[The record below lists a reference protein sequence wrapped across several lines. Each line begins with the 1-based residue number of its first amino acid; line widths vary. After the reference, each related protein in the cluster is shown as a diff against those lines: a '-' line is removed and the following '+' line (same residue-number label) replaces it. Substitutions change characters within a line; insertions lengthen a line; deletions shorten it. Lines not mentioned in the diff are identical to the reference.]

1 MAAVLHRWCCTVLL
15 GSLTDPEAP
24 GTSLPAKAELLY
36 PALGRLEASCI
47 TVRVDPAFQKG
58 TRTLNENL
66 RRALLQAQLSDE
78 DVAARLEVDP
88 KTVRRWLE
96 GRLPYLRHRW
106 ALATML
112 DLDETDLWPQTSAEQ
127 SRPDEVRAIYPHCD
141 AVPRELW
148 QDLFRSADREI
159 GILADSGLFLAQD
172 SRILAVL
179 LNRAQAGVKLRLCLR
194 DPRLLSRPDDTVARS
209 RNALAQYWRLRETG
223 DVEFRLHRVTLNNSV
238 YRADDTLLI
247 GQRAFGIPA
256 RWAPVL
262 HLQRTESGDMATTYF
277 ESFNRVWTDALPL
290 TELP

>member
-1 MAAVLHRWCCTVLL
+1 MLRLPFCRPLRGL
-15 GSLTDPEAP
+15 EASR
-24 GTSLPAKAELLY
+24 TSLATRPEHLY

-106 ALATML
+106 ALASML
-112 DLDETDLWPQTSAEQ
+112 DVDETDLWPQVRAAH
-127 SRPDEVRAIYPHCD
+127 SRPVEVRAVYPHRD

-172 SRILAVL
+172 SRTLAVL
-179 LNRAQAGVKLRLCLR
+179 LDRAQAGVRLRICLR
-194 DPRLLSRPDDTVARS
+194 DPNWLPRPDDTVARS
-209 RNALAQYWRLRETG
+209 RNALAEYWRLRETG
-223 DVEFRLHRVTLNNSV
+223 DVEFRLHRVTLSNPV

-247 GQRAFGIPA
+247 GQHAFGIPA
-256 RWAPVL
+256 RRPPVL
-262 HLQRTESGDMATTYF
+262 HLQRTEGGDMAATYL
-277 ESFNRVWTDALPL
+277 ECFNRIWADALPL
-290 TELP
+290 SELP